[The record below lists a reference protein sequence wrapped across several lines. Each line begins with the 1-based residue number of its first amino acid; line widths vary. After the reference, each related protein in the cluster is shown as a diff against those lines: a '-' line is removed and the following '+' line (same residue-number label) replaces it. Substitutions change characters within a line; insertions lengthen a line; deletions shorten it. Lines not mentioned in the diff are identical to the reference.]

1 MKNRFDVIAGAYVRD
16 ILEQPAA
23 CERTQLALA
32 ASSKQAAAIRHL
44 VETNAFDRIVLT
56 GMGSSYHA
64 LHPLQIRLS
73 SAGRLVQM
81 LETSELLGYYPELL
95 GKRTLTVAV
104 SQSGESAEI
113 VRLLSEQ
120 VVAGPV
126 IGVSNSSGSTLA
138 GKSSIAILSA
148 AGQEATVSCK
158 TYLATLQ
165 VLHWLGSTILGH
177 DLAQTQREL
186 QQATLGVRSYLA
198 QWDSHTDW
206 FVEQLAGI
214 RQIFVTGR
222 GWSLATAGTGGL
234 ILKESVRYSAE
245 GMSSAA
251 FRHGPLE
258 MLSQEILTCI
268 CLGDPRTEALNRR
281 LHEDVSR
288 AQGKSFLLSPDAEQ
302 AALRLSKVSP
312 ALLPMVEML
321 PIQMISLALGAR
333 LGIEAGR
340 FEVASKITSV
350 E

>member
-1 MKNRFDVIAGAYVRD
+1 MNSRFAVIAGAYVRD

-23 CERTQLALA
+23 CERTELALA
-32 ASSKQAAAIRHL
+32 ASKRQAAELRHL
-44 VETNAFDRIVLT
+44 VETNAFDRIVIT

-73 SAGRLVQM
+73 RAGSFVQM
-81 LETSELLGYYPELL
+81 IETSELLSYYPETL

-113 VRLLSEQ
+113 VRLLRDKLAS
-120 VVAGPV
+120 GPIV
-126 IGVSNSSGSTLA
+126 GITNSPGSTLA
-138 GKSSIAILSA
+138 SNSNIAILTA

-165 VLHWLGSTILGH
+165 ALHWLGSTLLGH
-177 DLAQTQREL
+177 DPAQTQSEL
-186 QQATLGVRSYLA
+186 QEATTGVRSYLTE
-198 QWDSHTDW
+198 WESHTGW
-206 FVEQLAGI
+206 FVDELEGI

-258 MLSQEILTCI
+258 MLTRELLTCI
-268 CLGDPRTEALNRR
+268 CLGDFRTASLNRR
-281 LHEDVSR
+281 LHEDVLR
-288 AQGKSFLLSPDAEQ
+288 AQGKSFLLDADSDQ
-302 AALRLSKVSP
+302 PALQLSKVLP
-312 ALLPMVEML
+312 ELLPMVEML

-333 LGIEAGR
+333 LGQEAGR
-340 FEVASKITSV
+340 FALASKITSI